1 METKNMELD
10 VEAAELITE
19 VELLEHV
26 IKPSGGEDG
35 RKYEVYASRCPPS
48 ARPQ

>member
-1 METKNMELD
+1 MEAKNLELD
-10 VEAAELITE
+10 VEAAELIAE

-35 RKYEVYASRCPPS
+35 RKYEVYAGRCPPN
-48 ARPQ
+48 RPQ